1 MIYDVQVANG
11 AQNSGWINVGTDK
24 DCNGVVAIVTP
35 STLTSTTMTIQASM
49 DNGTTVL
56 AHYDFTGNAYT
67 VPCGADRWIALDP
80 ALFAGIPF
88 IRLVMGS
95 AEGAAR
101 TLQLVVREIS

>member
-1 MIYDVQVANG
+1 MIYDVPVANG
-11 AQNSGWINVGTDK
+11 ATNSGWINIGSDK

-35 STLTSTTMTIQASM
+35 SALTSTTLTIQASV
-49 DNGTTVL
+49 DGSTAL
-56 AHYDFTGNAYT
+56 SHYDFTGSAYT
-67 VPCGADRWIALDP
+67 VPCGTNRWIALDP
-80 ALFAGIPF
+80 ALLAGIPY

>member
-1 MIYDVQVANG
+1 MIYTATVANG
-11 AQNSGWINVGTDK
+11 AQNSDWIHIGTDT

-35 STLTSTTMTIQASM
+35 SALTSTTLTIQASL

-56 AHYDFTGNAYT
+56 AHYDFTGSAYT
-67 VPCGADRWIALDP
+67 VPCAADRWIALDP

-88 IRLVMGS
+88 IRVVMGS

-101 TLQLVVREIS
+101 TLKLVVREIS